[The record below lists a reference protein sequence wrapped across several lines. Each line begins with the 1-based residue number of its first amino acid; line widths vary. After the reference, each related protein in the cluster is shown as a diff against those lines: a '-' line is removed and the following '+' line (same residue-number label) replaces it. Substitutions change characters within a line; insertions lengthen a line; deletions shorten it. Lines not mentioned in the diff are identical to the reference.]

1 MKKLAGFIFVG
12 WWLAASLALAQ
23 QQPRYPVDPNTKW
36 ATGAKQK
43 AADELKKQLA
53 AGTEVL
59 IIDVRAP
66 ASFEKETLPGA
77 INIPLDQLAAYLP
90 TIPKDKVLVF
100 T

>member
-1 MKKLAGFIFVG
+1 MKSLARLIVVLLCFG
-12 WWLAASLALAQ
+12 ASLALA
-23 QQPRYPVDPNTKW
+23 QQPRYPVDPDTKW
-36 ATGAKQK
+36 ASGAKQK
-43 AADELKKQLA
+43 TADELKKQLA

-77 INIPLDQLAAYLP
+77 INIPLDQLSAYLP
-90 TIPKDKVLVF
+90 TIPKDKLLVF

>member
-1 MKKLAGFIFVG
+1 MKRLSLIFLVALWFG
-12 WWLAASLALAQ
+12 ASLALAQ
-23 QQPRYPVDPNTKW
+23 QQPRYPVDPETKW

-43 AADELKKQLA
+43 TADELKKQLA

-90 TIPKDKVLVF
+90 TIPKDKTLVF

>member
-1 MKKLAGFIFVG
+1 MKKLACLIFMAL
-12 WWLAASLALAQ
+12 WLGASLALAQ
-23 QQPRYPVDPNTKW
+23 QQRRYPVDPDTKW

-43 AADELKKQLA
+43 TADELKKQLA

-59 IIDVRAP
+59 IIDVRSP

-77 INIPLDQLAAYLP
+77 INIPLDQLGGYLA
-90 TIPKDKVLVF
+90 TIPKDKTLVF